1 VPMQVNITMGTGF
14 IAEHLLFEGN
24 AYSIGRSNQA
34 DVLINHPQ
42 VSRAHAMLSANDD
55 DMWSFQDTSSAGCFH
70 QGRRITSLSISDEK
84 IVRLGP
90 VSCQFRYLDHH
101 QLTAI
106 DNKQTW
112 RKQQLEQM
120 SKQFSQCSS
129 NQTLLDSAR
138 HCLLQTLGCERA
150 ALILLDQ
157 EKDLQQ
163 CLGYQP
169 WMRDHNF
176 SGSRTI
182 IKRCIAQQ
190 KALAIG
196 NILNEPELAGQHSVM
211 RNNIQAA
218 LCVPI
223 KLDNHLS
230 GVLYA
235 DNTQKRQSFTQTDVQ
250 FVESFA
256 NILSLRLLFQ
266 SIEHNISLACN
277 Y

>member
-1 VPMQVNITMGTGF
+1 MPMQVNITMGTGF